1 MTDAHAPDPLAGWN
15 GAICPPH
22 ELPAGTPPVI
32 RELCKR
38 ANEWNAEGDF
48 AGEVLSLLANCR
60 AALNRKATPPHGG
73 SDDR

>member
-1 MTDAHAPDPLAGWN
+1 MNTDLTTPDDPAPGWN

-22 ELPAGTPPVI
+22 ELPPEAPPVI

-48 AGEVLSLLANCR
+48 AGEVLSLLADCR
-60 AALNRKATPPHGG
+60 AALSTPKTPEQE
-73 SDDR
+73 RT